1 MLWTQDRLRSTCRG
15 MVKGMGYFIRTEIKN
30 HMCQARFFVGLLVLF
45 AAAVISEHFH
55 VQVLVD
61 NGSSTED
68 RAGLRHI
75 LIIFT
80 VTAFFCFFR

>member
-55 VQVLVD
+55 V
-61 NGSSTED
+61 
-68 RAGLRHI
+68 
-75 LIIFT
+75 
-80 VTAFFCFFR
+80 